1 MLRWSAE
8 TIQVN
13 ERGELDKQS
22 WEQGTV
28 VWNEWLLLSFSL
40 HQGEA
45 WTCWEQPTVSEMM
58 LCVKAVPGPTKLMQ
72 QPVVAHWLL
81 ANPTFWSTTTAQ
93 ASVICLLPRAPSFWQ
108 VLGCLSEFGPRS
120 LRVVVVHEASDVVLT
135 DGLQTW
141 YSQYIDLQQYWS
153 LKLGYV

>member
-1 MLRWSAE
+1 MSE
-8 TIQVN
+8 
-13 ERGELDKQS
+13 ES
-22 WEQGTV
+22 WISSPGSKAQ
-28 VWNEWLLLSFSL
+28 W
-40 HQGEA
+40 
-45 WTCWEQPTVSEMM
+45 SEMSDFYFPSHCTKRSMDM
-58 LCVKAVPGPTKLMQ
+58 LGAAYSVRDDAVCQGCARTKLIQ

-141 YSQYIDLQQYWS
+141 HSQ
-153 LKLGYV
+153 